1 MLTDRGMTV
10 TVAEPVF
17 PSLVAVIDAVPSA
30 AAVTVPLSSTD
41 ATEGLDEVHVVAR
54 PVRTLFP
61 ASLSTA
67 VARVVLPCST
77 EAAPRVT
84 ATVAT
89 AGGFTKTVAVA
100 CWPPLAAVIVAVPT
114 DTPVTSPGPVTEAMA
129 RGA

>member
-1 MLTDRGMTV
+1 MTV
-10 TVAEPVF
+10 TVAEPDF

-41 ATEGLDEVHVVAR
+41 AIEGLDEVHVVAR
-54 PVRTLFP
+54 PVRMLFP

-67 VARVVLPCST
+67 EARVVLPCST

-89 AGGFTKTVAVA
+89 DGGFTRMVAVA
-100 CWPPLAAVIVAVPT
+100 CWPPLEAVIVVDPT
-114 DTPVTSPGPVTEAMA
+114 DTPVTSPVSGDRRDA